1 MLFSPSFFAQSNFR
15 YSVKQLYF
23 LGNSLLS
30 KIWIMKLQCK
40 PNHENAKDIYIENY
54 QGIQLRLV
62 VKKLFSN
69 FGFRYF

>member
-1 MLFSPSFFAQSNFR
+1 
-15 YSVKQLYF
+15 
-23 LGNSLLS
+23 
-30 KIWIMKLQCK
+30 MKLQCK

-69 FGFRYF
+69 FGFRYFWLIMES